1 MYKKLSSEVVG
12 TRGMDAVGATLG
24 VVGPTLDVEEV
35 VTDIHGEVADM
46 AVAVGS
52 VMARD
57 VQNVASLLIKHLMLY
72 LKMIS
77 TID

>member
-1 MYKKLSSEVVG
+1 MYKKLSLEVVD
-12 TRGMDAVGATLG
+12 TRGMDVVGA
-24 VVGPTLDVEEV
+24 TLDVEEEED

-46 AVAVGS
+46 VVAVGS
-52 VMARD
+52 VMAMD
-57 VQNVASLLIKHLMLY
+57 VQNVVSLLIKHLMLY